1 MLISGLP
8 YGISYGGFTHTARF
22 NKVNK
27 LSVRLPQ
34 NLKFVPEN
42 SL

>member
-1 MLISGLP
+1 MAFPTVVLLTLQESI
-8 YGISYGGFTHTARF
+8 